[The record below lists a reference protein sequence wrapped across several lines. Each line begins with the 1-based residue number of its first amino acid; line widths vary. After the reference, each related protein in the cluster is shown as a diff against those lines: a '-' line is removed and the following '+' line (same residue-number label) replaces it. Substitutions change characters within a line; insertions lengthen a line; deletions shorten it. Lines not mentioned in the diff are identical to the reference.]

1 MLQQKNNQNQSTN
14 KPDREAL
21 KTGKSLQ
28 GLFPMGSC
36 KYLAPLALAFTALIG
51 TSNPV
56 QAVNIHFDYA
66 SGTDVK
72 VREGFE
78 MAANIWEVLLAD
90 ETDVRI
96 EVAMVDFAGEF
107 GQDYNNVLGLALP
120 EFWDLEFYEFEDALA
135 ADATS
140 GDDATAV
147 ANLDLSQVEN
157 DYDMILTQAN
167 AKALGLYDGSSTA
180 YDGKIR
186 INNQFQWDYALDPN
200 TGSTGAEQ
208 FHFLS
213 VALHEIAHVLGFTSG
228 LDSNEW
234 MAKNDIELSNTPEA
248 QTTIGQFTALDAFR
262 YDKKGN
268 LNVEE
273 VTNPGH
279 QRFFSLDGTTNIAE
293 FSTGINGDGYQAS
306 HWKNDKFWNPKT
318 NSVKVSESLGIMDP
332 AFSMGE
338 RGEISGFDLTAL
350 DVIGWDLTGNDWNDL
365 NMTGLATQAQQSAT
379 ISVFQDILEQF
390 AAEQGLAWWWWWMP
404 GGWWAVD
411 EAESLRNAMADNGSG
426 AADNGSG
433 ADDISEML
441 AYAATAESFPPS
453 SLPNAASVPEPGST
467 AALIGVGLLG
477 LSSLRQRREKNSS
490 D

>member
-1 MLQQKNNQNQSTN
+1 MLKQKNNQNQKTN

-36 KYLAPLALAFTALIG
+36 KSLAPLALAFTALIG

-78 MAANIWEVLLAD
+78 MAANIWEGLLAD
-90 ETDVRI
+90 DVDVRI
-96 EVAMVDFAGEF
+96 EVGMVDFAGKF
-107 GQDYNNVLGLALP
+107 GNEYENVLGLALP

-140 GDDATAV
+140 DDDATAV

-167 AKALGLYDGSSTA
+167 AKALGLYHGSSTA

-186 INNQFQWDYALDPN
+186 INNQFQWDYALDLT

-208 FHFLS
+208 FHYLS

-228 LDSNEW
+228 LDSSDNNQW
-234 MAKNDIELSNTPEA
+234 MAQNGSIESNTTPEA

-273 VTNPGH
+273 VTNRGH
-279 QRFFSLDGTTNIAE
+279 KRFFSLDGTTNIAE

-306 HWKNDKFWNPKT
+306 HWKNDKFWNRVT
-318 NSVKVSESLGIMDP
+318 QRVDVTDSLGIMDP
-332 AFSMGE
+332 AFGIGE
-338 RGEISGFDLTAL
+338 RGEISGLDLTAL
-350 DVIGWDLTGNDWNDL
+350 DAIGWDLTGNDWNGLD
-365 NMTGLATQAQQSAT
+365 MTWLATQAQQSAT
-379 ISVFQDILEQF
+379 ISVFQDILQQF
-390 AAEQGLAWWWWWMP
+390 AASQGLAWWYWWFGG
-404 GGWWAVD
+404 GGWWAVNENKFL
-411 EAESLRNAMADNGSG
+411 EAND
-426 AADNGSG
+426 SG
-433 ADDISEML
+433 ADDSLTGIMN
-441 AYAATAESFPPS
+441 YAMTESFPPS
-453 SLPNAASVPEPGST
+453 PSPKVASVPEPGTT